1 MSLAVSQ
8 HLIDRRKNKL
18 LVSLLREIEDHSEL
32 EKAWGLG
39 PVHCMEWEAQR
50 MWTPTRCRLI
60 GLFKQQE
67 YIFLGHSY
75 EAALLR
81 VNWSRDRAYAY
92 DYSEDSDIEEYD
104 FERYVPFRPD
114 VSDALMN
121 LEILSKIMPY
131 FTD

>member
-1 MSLAVSQ
+1 
-8 HLIDRRKNKL
+8 
-18 LVSLLREIEDHSEL
+18 LREIEDHSEL

-39 PVHCMEWEAQR
+39 PVHCMAHEPSGIWR
-50 MWTPTRCRLI
+50 TSLCKLI

-81 VNWSRDRAYAY
+81 VNWARDRAYAY
-92 DYSEDSDIEEYD
+92 DDDDVRDIEEYD
-104 FERYVPFRPD
+104 FERYVSFRPD

-121 LEILSKIMPY
+121 LEILTKIMQY